1 MNRAKTFF
9 VRTVLV
15 LFGVALPCVF
25 LEAGLR
31 IEQWIRKG
39 TPLTLNPSAKWDDT
53 LGWTGKEHIFEPIS
67 ENPVLVIGDS
77 FTDGLDVPSNQ
88 MWFAE
93 VARRYPDRGL
103 IAYGGLGYGT
113 LQQLMVLQR
122 YHARGIS
129 PSLVI
134 LQLCTND
141 IINNS
146 FELERES
153 LLQRAPGPRPYL
165 EGDTIR
171 LRFPRRN
178 DWLLYPLVS
187 ISRFAY
193 RKSAHWDALMAEQ
206 ARSGKAPSVEF
217 DIQNKGYTFEP
228 FKNATR
234 VTYTLLER
242 FKRENGSAPLLLV
255 LVDDIEPYANALRD
269 IARKLKIPFFIPPRA
284 RPLGPGERLPDG
296 THLNATG
303 NQIFGSTFVE
313 LALQRQLLP

>member
-9 VRTVLV
+9 VQIILV
-15 LFGVALPCVF
+15 LFGLALPCI
-25 LEAGLR
+25 LIEAGIR
-31 IEQWIRKG
+31 IKQRIQRG
-39 TPLTLNPSAKWDDT
+39 IPLALNPSARWDDT
-53 LGWTGKEHIFEPIS
+53 LGWTGKEHRFEPIS

-122 YHARGIS
+122 YHAHGIR

-146 FELERES
+146 FELEKES

-171 LRFPRRN
+171 LRFPRKN
-178 DWLLYPLVS
+178 DWLLFPVVS

-193 RKSAHWDALMAEQ
+193 RKSVHWDSLMADQ
-206 ARSGKAPSVEF
+206 AHSGKAPSVEF
-217 DIQNKGYTFEP
+217 DIQKRGYSFEP
-228 FKNATR
+228 FRNAAR
-234 VTYTLLER
+234 VTHTLLER
-242 FKRENGSAPLLLV
+242 FKHENGSTPLLLV
-255 LVDDIEPYANALRD
+255 LVDDVEPYVNAFKD
-269 IARKLKIPFFIPPRA
+269 IARKLKIPLLIPPRA
-284 RPLGPGERLPDG
+284 RPFQPGDRLPDG

-303 NQIFGSTFVE
+303 NQILGSTLIE
-313 LALQRQLLP
+313 LALQRNLLS